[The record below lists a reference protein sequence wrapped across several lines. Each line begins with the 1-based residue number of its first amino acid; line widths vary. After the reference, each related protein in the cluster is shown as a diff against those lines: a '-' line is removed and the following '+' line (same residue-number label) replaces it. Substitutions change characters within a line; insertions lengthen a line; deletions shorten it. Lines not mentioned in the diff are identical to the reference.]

1 MGGSSDP
8 VAFCGYHKMTL
19 SKQQMKSKECL
30 KKECNRLIKYSNH
43 PYWITKEQQKLKKQ
57 QIKEEKKMREREE
70 KEQELRNE
78 IMRRVTYCHNAPDKY
93 TKQLV
98 YCSDCKYS
106 DSCMNEIIELVY
118 DYFTR
123 F

>member
-8 VAFCGYHKMTL
+8 VAFCAYHKMTL

-30 KKECNRLIKYSNH
+30 QKECPRLIKYDH
-43 PYWITKEQQKLKKQ
+43 PYWVQREQEKVKKQ
-57 QIKEEKKMREREE
+57 QRKEEKKMRERQE

-78 IMRRVTYCHNAPDKY
+78 IMHRVTYCHNAPDKY
-93 TKQLV
+93 TKQLA

-106 DSCMNEIIELVY
+106 EGCMSEIIELVY